1 MKTLTYFGIAACA
14 LLLAGCSNDDMAFEN
29 GKTNTGSFSIKATML
44 SESTR
49 VTAEAGEDNKYLL
62 KWQEGDIIGVHNGQI
77 SSLKLSEGAGTGNAT
92 FDGTIN
98 GEGEITTAVYPHNE
112 NHKYENGTWTIYM
125 PETHKFDGA
134 YTGNINCPMIGTVTT
149 DGDAA
154 NSINFKHLCAAIRFE
169 VNNLPAGASMVRL
182 TTPGKKITGNF
193 TVSTDG
199 EASQINVTNGDS
211 NNSVA
216 ISFSNSEAAASEQSS
231 VFFFP
236 VPVGEYTSFKFEILS
251 ANDQVLNTYEK
262 TGTFNL
268 KRADMGLYPVITVGS
283 EVEDLKNA
291 CKNGGTF
298 NLVKNL
304 TIEELTVEK
313 DLVLNLG
320 SNTLKSKQIKV
331 TSGTLTIEGEENG
344 VIDATEYTSDS
355 SKTPGLIR
363 VDGEN
368 AKVIV
373 KSGKIITKYGSCIYQ
388 KRGNVEI
395 TGGSLES
402 AYFTI
407 SNNNAQSTA
416 GANITISGGNLV
428 SSEDWAIYIAKE
440 STVKISENA
449 TITGKQG
456 CVGINEG
463 TVEVTGGTFS
473 SECVDNTSVKSDGT
487 NNLYGGIFAAAACY
501 GSVELSVSAGTFNGK
516 NAIATSYQTPTSPKT
531 RTIKVTGGTWQDPEV
546 LNFAD
551 DNANITVKMAA
562 DKEIKKAITV
572 NKGTSTVDFNG
583 HTLSNKTDLD
593 TGGKYPDT
601 HAFLISGQGTQVT
614 FSDSG
619 DNGGITID
627 ANASDKD
634 GYRQAMIISDQA
646 KVIINGGKYY
656 NTQKVN
662 AQLDLIQV
670 GLKENSNDQA
680 SLEVNGGHFE
690 SGCYSTYN
698 GKTPRY
704 WVLNIKNECENCK
717 ITVKGGEFI
726 NWNPAKPG
734 TDDKESYLAEGYEVK
749 ATGKENVD
757 TTKAYYEAVADET
770 AGQKTKITYTVSQ
783 KSASEN

>member
-1 MKTLTYFGIAACA
+1 MKKLTYFGIAAFA
-14 LLLAGCSNDDMAFEN
+14 IILAGCSNEDMPFEN

-44 SESTR
+44 NGSTR

-62 KWQEGDIIGVHNGQI
+62 KWQEGDVIGVHNGQI
-77 SSLKLSEGAGTGNAT
+77 SSLTLSAGAGTGNAT
-92 FDGTIN
+92 FSGDIN
-98 GEGEITTAVYPHNE
+98 GEGEMTTAVYPHNE
-112 NHKYENGTWTIYM
+112 NHKYENGSWTIYM
-125 PETHKFDGA
+125 PETYNSDGA
-134 YTGNINCPMIGTVTT
+134 YTGNIHCPMIGTVTT

-154 NSINFKHLCAAIRFE
+154 KSINFKHLCAAIRFE
-169 VNNLPAGASMVRL
+169 VNNLPAEASMVRL
-182 TTPGKKITGNF
+182 TTPGKTITGNF

-199 EASQINVTNGDS
+199 EASQINVTDGDS

-216 ISFSNSEAAASEQSS
+216 ISFSNREAAASEQST

-236 VPVGEYTSFKFEILS
+236 VPVGEYTSFKFEILG
-251 ANDQVLNTYEK
+251 ANDAVLNTYEK

-268 KRADMGLYPVITVGS
+268 KRADMGLYPVISVGS

-298 NLVKNL
+298 NLMKDL
-304 TIEELTVEK
+304 TIEELTIEK

-320 SNTLKSKQIKV
+320 SYTLKSKQIKV

-344 VIDATEYTSDS
+344 VIDATEYTTDS

-373 KSGKIITKYGSCIYQ
+373 KSGKILTKYGTCIYQ
-388 KRGNVEI
+388 KQGDVEI
-395 TGGSLES
+395 SGGTLES
-402 AYFTI
+402 AYFAV

-416 GANITISGGNLV
+416 GANITISGGNIV
-428 SSEDWAIYIAKE
+428 SSEDWAIYIAKQ
-440 STVKISENA
+440 STVKISEDA

-463 TVEVTGGTFS
+463 KVEVTGGTFS

-487 NNLYGGIFAAAACY
+487 NNLYGGIFAVAACY

-516 NAIATSYQTPTSPKT
+516 NAIVTSYQTPTSPKT
-531 RTIKVTGGTWQDPEV
+531 RTIKVTGGTWEDPEV

-583 HTLSNKTDLD
+583 QTLSNKTDLG
-593 TGGKYPDT
+593 TGNTPDT

-619 DNGGITID
+619 ENGGITID

-634 GYRQAMIISDQA
+634 GYRQAMIISENA

-670 GLKENSNDQA
+670 GLKKDSNDQA
-680 SLEVNGGHFE
+680 NLEVNGGHFE

-698 GKTPRY
+698 NKTPRY
-704 WVLNIKNECENCK
+704 WVLNIKNECKNCK
-717 ITVKGGEFI
+717 ISVKGGEFI
-726 NWNPAKPG
+726 NWNPANPDM
-734 TDDKESYLAEGYEVK
+734 DDKEPYLADGYEVK
-749 ATGKENVD
+749 ASGKDNVD
-757 TTKAYYEAVADET
+757 ITKTYCEAVSEET
-770 AGQKTKITYTVSQ
+770 ADQKTKISYTVSQ
-783 KSASEN
+783 KSTSEN